1 LDVKCKRCGT
11 VQEKFIDR
19 SNLVSVKQELLSRP
33 CPSCSAVDYESSEQD
48 IVDYLEELA
57 AMAGSRLEIISGKSE
72 EGAQIASLGRIGAIL
87 RFKPNIDSNTIV
99 RIS

>member
-1 LDVKCKRCGT
+1 M
-11 VQEKFIDR
+11 
-19 SNLVSVKQELLSRP
+19 
-33 CPSCSAVDYESSEQD
+33 
-48 IVDYLEELA
+48 A
-57 AMAGSRLEIISGKSE
+57 ASRLEVISGKSE